1 MLAHLGTP
9 WVRTLAVLFLAQV
22 VSELAFSFAL
32 PFIPLYIQD
41 LGVADVTDAALWS
54 GAMAGGFA
62 IVMAV
67 LGPVWGALADRF
79 GRRLMIQRAMFGA
92 CLVIGSMG
100 LVASVEQLFVLRVVQ
115 GAVTGVVAA
124 ISTVVSLAVPR
135 QHLATALGLMQAAVS
150 LGHAIGPIV
159 GGSFADAYGYRAA
172 FVATGAL
179 FLVCGMLVTLFVAE
193 PARNPPAVGGATVGA
208 SNRLLGRELLVVVG
222 LMVVVKLAHTAPMP
236 ILPLFVQQLAPG
248 TEGIA
253 TTVGVVL
260 AAAGVSSTVSALLVG
275 RLSDRFGRRATL
287 LVCLGLATLLSP
299 LHGLVGSVA
308 QLIALRVAL
317 GLVLGGMLPA
327 IQALTTDLTPPG
339 RRGAAFGLL
348 ATANALGNG
357 GGPVAGSLVAAWLSI
372 PAVFAATAPVFVG
385 AGWLLSRLHLPA
397 AKR

>member
-1 MLAHLGTP
+1 MLAHLRAP
-9 WVRTLAVLFLAQV
+9 WARTLAILFFAQAL
-22 VSELAFSFAL
+22 SELAFSFAL

-41 LGVADVTDAALWS
+41 LGVADLTEAALWS
-54 GAMAGGFA
+54 GAMAGVFA
-62 IVMAV
+62 LVMAA
-67 LGPVWGALADRF
+67 LGPVWGALADRY

-100 LVASVEQLFVLRVVQ
+100 LVSSVEQLFVLRVVQ

-124 ISTVVSLAVPR
+124 ISTVVSLTVPR
-135 QHLATALGLMQAAVS
+135 QHLATALGLIQAAVS
-150 LGHAIGPIV
+150 VGHAIGPIV
-159 GGSFADAYGYRAA
+159 GGAFADAYGYRAA

-179 FLVCGMLVTLFVAE
+179 FLLCGALVTLFVAE
-193 PARNPPAVGGATVGA
+193 PAREAAPSGAVVGGGPE
-208 SNRLLGRELLVVVG
+208 RLLRRELLTVVG

-248 TEGIA
+248 SEGIA

-260 AAAGVSSTVSALLVG
+260 AAAGLSSTASALLVG
-275 RLSDRFGRRATL
+275 RLSDRYGRRATL
-287 LVCLGLATLLSP
+287 LVCLVLATLLSP
-299 LHGLVGSVA
+299 LHGIVGSVA

-317 GLVLGGMLPA
+317 GLVLGGMMPA

-385 AGWLLSRLHLPA
+385 AGWLVSRLSLPG